1 MEVDYKAIGQR
12 IKIARIKKGVT
23 QETVADLIDI
33 TPAHMSNVETGKTK
47 VSLPT
52 LIAIANALSVSVDT
66 LLCDNVIASKIIFE
80 KEAKD
85 IFSDCDEYEVRF
97 LVDLMKSAKI
107 AFRKDKDI
115 RNSKITVAVRHIN
128 VYYRLRSFYI
138 IYPTIFQLLSFCNTS
153 SYCDTCVAFV

>member
-66 LLCDNVIASKIIFE
+66 LLCDNV
-80 KEAKD
+80 
-85 IFSDCDEYEVRF
+85 SDCDEYEVRF

-107 AFRKDKDI
+107 AFRKDKNI
-115 RNSKITVAVRHIN
+115 RNQ
-128 VYYRLRSFYI
+128 
-138 IYPTIFQLLSFCNTS
+138 FQK
-153 SYCDTCVAFV
+153 

>member
-66 LLCDNVIASKIIFE
+66 LLCDNVIASKIVFE
-80 KEAKD
+80 KEPF
-85 IFSDCDEYEVRF
+85 I
-97 LVDLMKSAKI
+97 
-107 AFRKDKDI
+107 
-115 RNSKITVAVRHIN
+115 
-128 VYYRLRSFYI
+128 SFI
-138 IYPTIFQLLSFCNTS
+138 LQSS
-153 SYCDTCVAFV
+153 SYYPYVVQAHTVIPASPLSDYQGISRLL

>member
-66 LLCDNVIASKIIFE
+66 LLCDNVITSKIVFE

-85 IFSDCDEYEVRF
+85 ILILSR
-97 LVDLMKSAKI
+97 LVDTFSSRIL
-107 AFRKDKDI
+107 
-115 RNSKITVAVRHIN
+115 
-128 VYYRLRSFYI
+128 
-138 IYPTIFQLLSFCNTS
+138 YPMLLLSGNHS
-153 SYCDTCVAFV
+153 IAVV

>member
-66 LLCDNVIASKIIFE
+66 LLCDNVIASKIVFE

-115 RNSKITVAVRHIN
+115 RNQFQK
-128 VYYRLRSFYI
+128 
-138 IYPTIFQLLSFCNTS
+138 YP
-153 SYCDTCVAFV
+153 

>member
-52 LIAIANALSVSVDT
+52 LIAIANVLQRILFDAII
-66 LLCDNVIASKIIFE
+66 CRIRKI
-80 KEAKD
+80 K
-85 IFSDCDEYEVRF
+85 
-97 LVDLMKSAKI
+97 
-107 AFRKDKDI
+107 
-115 RNSKITVAVRHIN
+115 
-128 VYYRLRSFYI
+128 
-138 IYPTIFQLLSFCNTS
+138 TS
-153 SYCDTCVAFV
+153 HF

>member
-66 LLCDNVIASKIIFE
+66 LLCDNVIASKIVFE

-115 RNSKITVAVRHIN
+115 RNQFGSVNYSV
-128 VYYRLRSFYI
+128 
-138 IYPTIFQLLSFCNTS
+138 
-153 SYCDTCVAFV
+153 

>member
-1 MEVDYKAIGQR
+1 VGTVEIDYKAIGQR

-23 QETVADLIDI
+23 QEAVADLIDI

-66 LLCDNVIASKIIFE
+66 LLCDNVIASKIVFE

-115 RNSKITVAVRHIN
+115 RNQ
-128 VYYRLRSFYI
+128 
-138 IYPTIFQLLSFCNTS
+138 FQK
-153 SYCDTCVAFV
+153 

>member
-52 LIAIANALSVSVDT
+52 LIAIANALSVSVD
-66 LLCDNVIASKIIFE
+66 NVIASKIVFE

-115 RNSKITVAVRHIN
+115 RNQ
-128 VYYRLRSFYI
+128 
-138 IYPTIFQLLSFCNTS
+138 FQK
-153 SYCDTCVAFV
+153 

>member
-1 MEVDYKAIGQR
+1 METVEIDYKAIGQR
-12 IKIARIKKGVT
+12 IKIARIKKGIT
-23 QETVADLIDI
+23 QEAFADLIDI

-66 LLCDNVIASKIIFE
+66 LLCDNVIASKIVFE

-115 RNSKITVAVRHIN
+115 RNQ
-128 VYYRLRSFYI
+128 
-138 IYPTIFQLLSFCNTS
+138 FQK
-153 SYCDTCVAFV
+153 

>member
-1 MEVDYKAIGQR
+1 MGNSEVGHTNMGAGRIVYQQLTLIDYKAIGQR

-115 RNSKITVAVRHIN
+115 RNQ
-128 VYYRLRSFYI
+128 
-138 IYPTIFQLLSFCNTS
+138 FQK
-153 SYCDTCVAFV
+153 